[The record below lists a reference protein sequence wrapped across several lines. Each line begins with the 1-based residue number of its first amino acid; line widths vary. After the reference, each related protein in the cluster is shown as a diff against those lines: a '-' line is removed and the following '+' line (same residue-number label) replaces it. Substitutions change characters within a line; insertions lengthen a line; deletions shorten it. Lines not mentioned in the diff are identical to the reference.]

1 MEHGD
6 AYEKLTRMQRI
17 ERAKAIIQE
26 KQQSLSVRPFR
37 RDGYVNVLNRYGTS
51 KDSSEAYEFVQ
62 EPVVPDTTLTVQY
75 EDNGI
80 FAKIIDTPADEALKH
95 GFELNLNSKDLDT
108 FVKKSL
114 DALEFEE
121 KAATAIKWARLY
133 GGSIIVMLVD
143 DGRGLEEPL
152 DWDNIRSIDELRVY
166 ERAVVQPDYASL
178 YSYDPMNLAKRNRT
192 SKFGMPEFYYVHSLY
207 GSFTVHE
214 SRCMVFRNGIL
225 PERVTNPVY
234 RFWGTPEYSRIR
246 RAMRDTLTTHGDGP
260 KLLDRSVQPV
270 YKMKDLASILSAE
283 GGDDIVMKRLELID
297 LARGILNSIAIDKD
311 GEDYD
316 FKSFQ
321 FTGIKDVVDASCNML
336 SAVTNIPQT
345 ILFGRSPAGENSTG
359 HSDLENYYNYVEKI
373 QKLMLKKNLSALLD
387 ILFQAG
393 LANGEVEEIPDYDL
407 EFKPLWSLS
416 ETEQATVDKTKADTE
431 LVKAQTAQI
440 YVQMQA
446 MDPSEVREALKKDE
460 AFTIEEVL
468 DGAVDEEWGLEDP
481 GAPISGFPGSNPL
494 IPETMENANQMGLN
508 GYGQASQVNPNMPAN
523 MDDENWI
530 TMSGTHV
537 LVGEEGTIVGGPPN
551 LKGKQH
557 QPKARKSSGP
567 EKLKSRAASQY
578 TFLSGGKHWTIEEAK
593 ASGKDSVL
601 KAVAKGMGIPKS
613 ERDEAAKNGELSKLI
628 SDYQEKFGDSEVKK
642 MEKNLKQL
650 QNSGDKYSKIVA
662 ENAEEDKAC
671 ATMYGG
677 RALSTKEY
685 YDMIQEN
692 AKDLDVDDFALQR
705 SYIAGGYGIKAEIL
719 NEKLYSG
726 KELSQTEKDFVD
738 MVQRTSISAPRE
750 MDLYRGSGISLL
762 EHAAGT
768 SVSSPTFWDDVYKS
782 VGQEITNPA
791 VTSTAPGVPHYFS
804 RLPVVCRVTIPKG
817 QKICPMQNC
826 QEGEIVLPAGAKTRI
841 TKISTSGFSF
851 PTWDNGEKSWAG
863 GSLKSGEEP
872 TDEWTGQVLVEMEL
886 VGYGE

>member
-95 GFELNLNSKDLDT
+95 GFELNLNSKDLDI

-178 YSYDPMNLAKRNRT
+178 YSYDPMNPAKRNRT

-446 MDPSEVREALKKDE
+446 MDPSEVREALKNNE
-460 AFTIEEVL
+460 AFTVEEIL
-468 DGAVDEEWGLEDP
+468 DDTADEDWGLEDL
-481 GAPISGFPGSNPL
+481 GPL
-494 IPETMENANQMGLN
+494 ISDPPEG
-508 GYGQASQVNPNMPAN
+508 NP
-523 MDDENWI
+523 I
-530 TMSGTHV
+530 TP
-537 LVGEEGTIVGGPPN
+537 EAPEGTIQTG
-551 LKGKQH
+551 L
-557 QPKARKSSGP
+557 SGP
-567 EKLKSRAASQY
+567 GEPPGQSPQPGQTDGAPTAAATLVVKDGKLLVGRRKEDGGGICGPGGHIEDGETPEQAARREAM
-578 TFLSGGKHWTIEEAK
+578 EEFGIK
-593 ASGKDSVL
+593 LGSMYCLGQLDGLPEEYGLPVVYLCTDYDGEPVCDGEEMIDASFMSL
-601 KAVAKGMGIPKS
+601 P
-613 ERDEAAKNGELSKLI
+613 E
-628 SDYQEKFGDSEVKK
+628 
-642 MEKNLKQL
+642 LKQL
-650 QNSGDKYSKIVA
+650 PRFPPFDKSLAWLERLVA
-662 ENAEEDKAC
+662 EERD
-671 ATMYGG
+671 
-677 RALSTKEY
+677 
-685 YDMIQEN
+685 
-692 AKDLDVDDFALQR
+692 
-705 SYIAGGYGIKAEIL
+705 
-719 NEKLYSG
+719 
-726 KELSQTEKDFVD
+726 
-738 MVQRTSISAPRE
+738 
-750 MDLYRGSGISLL
+750 
-762 EHAAGT
+762 
-768 SVSSPTFWDDVYKS
+768 
-782 VGQEITNPA
+782 
-791 VTSTAPGVPHYFS
+791 
-804 RLPVVCRVTIPKG
+804 
-817 QKICPMQNC
+817 
-826 QEGEIVLPAGAKTRI
+826 GE
-841 TKISTSGFSF
+841 
-851 PTWDNGEKSWAG
+851 
-863 GSLKSGEEP
+863 
-872 TDEWTGQVLVEMEL
+872 
-886 VGYGE
+886 